1 MIDGKLSKIKIG
13 YVIDTIATSSAGTE
27 KQLLMLLRGLDRE
40 IFEPW
45 LICLR
50 PAPWLNDLKA
60 DFEMTIFDFKSLSRP
75 KALYQLRKMIRFFKQ
90 KRFDI
95 IQTFFVDA
103 NIIGTIAARMAGCQ
117 TLISSRRNI
126 GYWHTSFH
134 RMWLKLLGRWTDYYL
149 GNSEAIVR
157 MTIDAEAARPEKV
170 KVIYNGL
177 DLEVFK
183 NIPNDEGAVL
193 RQKWGV
199 SENDILIGMAANL
212 RPVKNIES
220 FINAAMKLVNQY
232 NNLKFVV
239 IGEGSERNK
248 YEQMIGVEGLKK
260 RFLLPGRH
268 NDIRPC
274 LAAFDMAVSCSHSE
288 SFSNS
293 IIEYMAAGLPVA
305 ASAVGGTPEAIIDGQ
320 TGVLFDIN
328 DPNGVTSALKKLI
341 DNIDTAREMGMRAR
355 KKAFTEYSREVMIER
370 HEEFYKGVITKNGRD

>member
-1 MIDGKLSKIKIG
+1 
-13 YVIDTIATSSAGTE
+13 
-27 KQLLMLLRGLDRE
+27 
-40 IFEPW
+40 
-45 LICLR
+45 
-50 PAPWLNDLKA
+50 
-60 DFEMTIFDFKSLSRP
+60 
-75 KALYQLRKMIRFFKQ
+75 
-90 KRFDI
+90 
-95 IQTFFVDA
+95 
-103 NIIGTIAARMAGCQ
+103 
-117 TLISSRRNI
+117 
-126 GYWHTSFH
+126 
-134 RMWLKLLGRWTDYYL
+134 MWLKLLGRWTDYYL